1 MGGPMSDAAPETPEH
16 DPLPAL
22 PAIPIRTPEEELLAT
37 GRARAESLER
47 RGRAEDAERVRRAT
61 DLAASLLANVPR
73 TEDDG

>member
-1 MGGPMSDAAPETPEH
+1 MMGPPMSSSEPSEH

-47 RGRAEDAERVRRAT
+47 RGRVEDAERVRRAT

-73 TEDDG
+73 DEDES